1 MMRFFDYV
9 TISSSRSIR
18 FETKKPPAMRVRV
31 EGYTKKLQTR
41 YNKGVQANCKA
52 KGEKYGTKGSFV
64 LFLFQLTIFLYF
76 FFLSL

>member
-1 MMRFFDYV
+1 MVLPTTEIIEPQKNTRYV
-9 TISSSRSIR
+9 GARR
-18 FETKKPPAMRVRV
+18 RLYR
-31 EGYTKKLQTR
+31 YNKKLQMR

-52 KGEKYGTKGSFV
+52 KGEKYGTKGSFD